1 MRQREPFR
9 AGEIPIL
16 KHQHAVLSDLQS
28 RSLALMG
35 GYGSGKTLTMAMW
48 AIDRSMR
55 NPAHIPGLVIEP
67 TYGMIKKALAPAFEE
82 FLDRLGF
89 WHHINQSDYTLTWG
103 KERRTIWM
111 ASAEIPRNLSGST
124 VWGVGFDEFGLMDE
138 EANRRGLSR
147 ARAPGAAI
155 RQKFYCGT
163 PEGGGWSY
171 ALVQQIRTVYAAS
184 RDNVFLTPDYLDEL
198 ERTYAH
204 DKARY
209 DMYLLGIPRKIA
221 GNIYSNYDPAKHLRP
236 CENPRGGRLV
246 LGADFNVGL
255 MCTPVA
261 RLVSQEMHVVAEVIS
276 RQSNTEAHF
285 QRVRDFLLQ
294 RNLARMG
301 TTQFFS
307 GLLDT
312 AGNPVEIWID
322 ASGTARKTSATRSDR
337 AILQELGFQPRHSS
351 RNPAVRDRIETV
363 QHALGHGRLYVDPA
377 ATFTA
382 KALLEHDYLPGSY
395 PPAPRKVFGDKDALD
410 AATDALGY
418 MVCGVLPLQ
427 SSRIGQTG

>member
-1 MRQREPFR
+1 MPR
-9 AGEIPIL
+9 EIPL
-16 KHQHAVLSDLQS
+16 LPHQHAI
-28 RSLALMG
+28 LANTTDPGIILMG
-35 GYGSGKTLTMAMW
+35 GYGCGKTAGLVAW
-48 AIDRSMR
+48 CVDRSAR
-55 NPAHIPGLVIEP
+55 NPPTVAGMVVEP
-67 TYGMIKKALAPAFEE
+67 TWRMVRMVLVPAFQQ
-82 FLDRLGF
+82 FFDRIGAP
-89 WHHINQSDYTLTWG
+89 YTIHRTDWTIRWG
-103 KERRTIWM
+103 PQDREIRL
-111 ASAEIPRNLSGST
+111 ASGEIPENLSGQNL
-124 VWGVGFDEFGLMDE
+124 GFAALDEFGLMAE
-138 EANRRGLSR
+138 EVERRTVSR
-147 ARAPGAAI
+147 VRDPRATFK
-155 RQKFYCGT
+155 QTLYVGT

-171 ALVQQIRTVYAAS
+171 DRVRTMPTVYART
-184 RDNVFLTPDYLDEL
+184 RDNVYLAEDAFRRLEEL
-198 ERTYAH
+198 YAH
-204 DKARY
+204 DANRY
-209 DMYLLGIPRKIA
+209 AMYVLGQPRKIA

-337 AILQELGFQPRHSS
+337 AILQEMGFQPRHSS

-377 ATFTA
+377 ASFTA

>member
-1 MRQREPFR
+1 MELPLL
-9 AGEIPIL
+9 P
-16 KHQHAVLSDLQS
+16 HQFAIVKDRVSPY
-28 RSLALMG
+28 LALMG
-35 GYGSGKTLTMAMW
+35 GYAAGKTACVVAW
-48 AIDRSMR
+48 ALDRSAC
-55 NPAHIPGLVIEP
+55 NPPGVAGMIVEP
-67 TYGMIKKALAPAFEE
+67 TLRMIRQVLVPSFAQLF
-82 FLDRLGF
+82 DRMGVAYSVHKTD
-89 WHHINQSDYTLTWG
+89 WTLTWG
-103 KERRTIWM
+103 PQAREIRM
-111 ASAEIPRNLSGST
+111 ASGEIPENLSGQNLA
-124 VWGVGFDEFGLMDE
+124 FAALDEAGLLAE
-138 EANRRGLSR
+138 EVERRVVSR
-147 ARAPGAAI
+147 VRDPRATL
-155 RQKFYCGT
+155 RQVLLVGT
-163 PEGGGWSY
+163 PEGGGWFY
-171 ALVQQIRTVYAAS
+171 ERIQQIPTTYAKS
-184 RDNVFLTPDYLDEL
+184 MDNVYLAPDAIKRLTDL
-198 ERTYAH
+198 YAH
-204 DKARY
+204 DPARY
-209 DMYLLGIPRKIA
+209 AMYVLGQPRKIA

-285 QRVRDFLLQ
+285 QRVREFLLQ

-377 ATFTA
+377 ASFTA